1 MFQFGGGAQAA
12 PVAAAETPSLLS
24 DWKAYAMGG
33 GGSAAATVSHDQEA
47 GAFRSAFNTV
57 TTRVTNLPGNVQ
69 TAATGG
75 LPSRNQ
81 LLYFSI
87 MLGAGCFFIFISLV
101 MFLPL
106 IVLMPAKFASC
117 FSLGSCLVIGSF
129 FALKG
134 PRAQLAHM
142 MSKEV
147 PIVGLI
153 YLETN

>member
-1 MFQFGGGAQAA
+1 
-12 PVAAAETPSLLS
+12 
-24 DWKAYAMGG
+24 
-33 GGSAAATVSHDQEA
+33 
-47 GAFRSAFNTV
+47 
-57 TTRVTNLPGNVQ
+57 
-69 TAATGG
+69 AATGG

-142 MSKEV
+142 MSKERLPFSV
-147 PIVGLI
+147 AFVGSMVGAI
-153 YLETN
+153 YSSVIMHSYLLCLLFSALQILALLYYVLSYFPGGTAGLKFMLSMMKNMILGCFRR